1 MYIFNELT
9 RSEKQEKIAIPHEK
23 SSFILGIISLSSF
36 FVFATVFAM
45 TSIIMNELSIGK
57 LIYIFPDSILFIAII
72 ISIIGLS
79 EFKKA
84 KRIFYLDKKAYLTK
98 SKVRLWIGMGLNIS
112 GLIINA
118 IYFLFF
124 VMFSLLI

>member
-36 FVFATVFAM
+36 FVFAM